1 MECNPYRS
9 CSSTETPFEIL
20 SAPRR
25 DRCAAS
31 PVWILFSLGS
41 GRVQS
46 SGRVVFAL
54 TRRAVNID
62 VPRNCCCLR
71 AVSTGNYP
79 PSPLYAIA
87 RKGEEGGGRLHLRF
101 AATERPGQFYRYCGQ
116 PFSVEHGTF
125 PPDETA
131 PRHGWIWMITERFFR
146 GESKRFRCCSIG
158 KLATK
163 KESTTTAVGIKRG
176 RLCRV
181 WRAIKISAGVWFP
194 TTDL

>member
-1 MECNPYRS
+1 MRRESRLDPVLSRIRS
-9 CSSTETPFEIL
+9 RPKQRKGCLCVNSTRSKHRRPTELLL
-20 SAPRR
+20 SEG
-25 DRCAAS
+25 CFHGK
-31 PVWILFSLGS
+31 L
-41 GRVQS
+41 
-46 SGRVVFAL
+46 
-54 TRRAVNID
+54 
-62 VPRNCCCLR
+62 
-71 AVSTGNYP
+71 P